1 MAEPKGG
8 PVKPPTLDLKP
19 RQASTG
25 QSGKSRVSTAKKSG
39 VKTPPPPGAQQNKR
53 PKASAPSSQ
62 KTESAQKSTADT
74 SDTVRSSAR
83 KSTSAQSP
91 RPAQPSPSSPDSAS
105 SNRTGPNPATPDRQQ
120 KQPVHPKSWMAPSW
134 LTPSRAAILGA
145 VGGAVLSL
153 LVVIPLIMSGIF
165 QPDTQSQTR
174 AQIKALEEDLSA
186 TQNLSNRNLREFSGL
201 NEQIGLI
208 RQALMEQ
215 NSATQNQL
223 NQLEQNQQELGARQ
237 TVQETTITEQLN
249 SLAAQIQTITALE
262 PAPATTPFD
271 PSPLRRQIADLDA
284 KMEAIAA
291 GASNEDAQ
299 KLSADIAQMH
309 TRLNAVQTELE
320 QQIQNWNTQFVQL
333 DEKLDAQ
340 NVRFE
345 TISTLIAQNSNQL
358 EQQDL
363 SLAGLSLSTAEL
375 MKTTNDL
382 QLSAQEIAEAVKTAQ
397 MGNDQ
402 NKQVTAN
409 QVAPPLAQ
417 VQQIPFA
424 LMSIEIALN
433 NGQPFL
439 YQLESLAAQTNS
451 LETSPE
457 LLHAAADGLAIPD
470 EIAAEFDR
478 LIPVVLSAR
487 PSNPDASYLER
498 IGDSIKSIL
507 GLRATGLENGDEFEN
522 LLNQSLAAIK
532 VSDFTKAQTLLD
544 DLPPNMRAHLGELN
558 QQIKLHARIQSIMSA
573 LSAAQQKNTTPP
585 ANTEQPDPAQSSLP
599 TNPTPAPAP
608 QPAPEPEPEPEP
620 EPTLEP
626 APETRQEP
634 TPPANEVSQ

>member
-62 KTESAQKSTADT
+62 KTGSAQKSTADT

-105 SNRTGPNPATPDRQQ
+105 SNRTGPNPANPDRQH
-120 KQPVHPKSWMAPSW
+120 KQPVHPKSWM
-134 LTPSRAAILGA
+134 TPILAAILGA

-153 LVVIPLIMSGIF
+153 LVIIPLIMSGIF

-174 AQIKALEEDLSA
+174 AQIKALEENLSA
-186 TQNLSNRNLREFSGL
+186 TQDLSNRNLREFSGL

-223 NQLEQNQQELGARQ
+223 NQLEQNQQELGTRQ

-340 NVRFE
+340 NARFE

-375 MKTTNDL
+375 MKTTNEL
-382 QLSAQEIAEAVKTAQ
+382 QLSTQEIAEAVKTAQ

-599 TNPTPAPAP
+599 TSSTPAPAP
-608 QPAPEPEPEPEP
+608 QPTPEP

-626 APETRQEP
+626 APETKQEP

>member
-62 KTESAQKSTADT
+62 KTKSAQKSTADT

-105 SNRTGPNPATPDRQQ
+105 SNRTGPNPANPDRQH
-120 KQPVHPKSWMAPSW
+120 KQPVHPKSWM
-134 LTPSRAAILGA
+134 TPILAAILGA

-153 LVVIPLIMSGIF
+153 LVIIPLIMSGIF

-174 AQIKALEEDLSA
+174 AQIKALEENLSA
-186 TQNLSNRNLREFSGL
+186 TQDLSNRNLREFSGL

-223 NQLEQNQQELGARQ
+223 NQLEQNQQELGTRQ

-340 NVRFE
+340 NARFE

-375 MKTTNDL
+375 MKTTNEL
-382 QLSAQEIAEAVKTAQ
+382 QLSTQEIAEAVKTAQ

-599 TNPTPAPAP
+599 TSSTPAPAP
-608 QPAPEPEPEPEP
+608 QPTPEP

-626 APETRQEP
+626 APETKQEP